1 LRELAGDVRDSYA
14 GMLLQIT
21 NDTMKVLAIIAT
33 ATLPLVLLSGVW
45 GMNAWVREHGGPVT
59 A

>member
-1 LRELAGDVRDSYA
+1 
-14 GMLLQIT
+14 MLFQIT

-33 ATLPLVLLSGVW
+33 ATLPLVLPSGIW
-45 GMNAWVREHGGPVT
+45 GMNAWVPEHGGPVT

>member
-1 LRELAGDVRDSYA
+1 MGDVRDSYPD
-14 GMLLQIT
+14 MLFQIT
-21 NDTMKVLAIIAT
+21 DDTMKVLAIIAT

-45 GMNAWVREHGGPVT
+45 GMNAWVPGDGGPVT